1 METMEKIEWDIYP
14 FSYLGFN
21 YQSRIRC
28 DSYEG
33 SMARK
38 MPINNFIVM
47 NKGILRGTVG
57 VRKNST
63 LRLIAM
69 PKVGDYQILYK
80 GKKKAPAWAI
90 AEQHHLEF
98 WLPHNMDCDCED
110 CFIGN
115 SNEDAGFEMELGLE

>member
-1 METMEKIEWDIYP
+1 METMEKVEWDIYP

-63 LRLIAM
+63 LDFISKELAR
-69 PKVGDYQILYK
+69 VNHG
-80 GKKKAPAWAI
+80 GTV
-90 AEQHHLEF
+90 
-98 WLPHNMDCDCED
+98 
-110 CFIGN
+110 CFI
-115 SNEDAGFEMELGLE
+115 ELAGSE